1 MYPGMCD
8 LIDKFSSLCNV
19 KDPSTN
25 TKKDTMK
32 GEKTGLPQSNNKEN
46 NSTRSPVFVDSGLVK
61 NKGKNLQK
69 YIKDIF

>member
-19 KDPSTN
+19 KEPSTN
-25 TKKDTMK
+25 TKKDSTK
-32 GEKTGLPQSNNKEN
+32 REKTGLPQSNNKEY
-46 NSTRSPVFVDSGLVK
+46 NSSRSPGFVDRGLAK

-69 YIKDIF
+69 YIKDIS